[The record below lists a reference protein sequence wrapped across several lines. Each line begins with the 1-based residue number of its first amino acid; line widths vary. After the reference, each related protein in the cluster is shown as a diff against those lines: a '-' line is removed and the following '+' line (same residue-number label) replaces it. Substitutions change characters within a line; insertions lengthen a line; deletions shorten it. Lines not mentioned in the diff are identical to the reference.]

1 MGVKKVVLYNKI
13 PTSVKMDFA
22 MKSDN
27 LSTCK
32 YQECF
37 DIKHRGIL
45 FLLIILHH

>member
-1 MGVKKVVLYNKI
+1 MNNGSKEGCVYNKI
-13 PTSVKMDFA
+13 PTSVKMNFA
-22 MKSDN
+22 MKPDN

-45 FLLIILHH
+45 FN